1 MKVGDLVRTKAPFSP
16 EICLVVGIRED
27 VGDECYEV
35 LAARGKFTTYNL
47 RKDSLEVI
55 NESR

>member
-1 MKVGDLVRTKAPFSP
+1 MKVGDLVRTKSPFEP
-16 EICLVVGIRED
+16 EVCLIVGVRKD

-35 LAARGKFTTYNL
+35 LASNAKFKTYNL
-47 RKDSLEVI
+47 RKNSLEVI